1 MQFRRFPGVWPIDG
15 SGVCYG
21 MHESMVK
28 FALILIALLALVAG
42 GVLLIIPGWYVELAQ
57 IEDTSLAWMRFFGAG
72 LVSVQGF
79 GLLIAAFRRRDTN
92 PLVGLIALAST
103 AEAAVLWYSLL
114 GGEFGSGALWAVV
127 VPGIVAAAGA
137 VLLWGAW
144 LSRRKTLK
152 PLSGPN
158 QQVVEGAPGGAQ
170 VGDTQVDEAVG
181 PGQAHAGDQGPA
193 PHAGG

>member
-1 MQFRRFPGVWPIDG
+1 
-15 SGVCYG
+15 

-42 GVLLIIPGWYVELAQ
+42 GVLLIIPGWYVALAQ
-57 IEDTSLAWMRFFGAG
+57 IEDANLAWMRFFGAG

-79 GLLIAAFRRRDTN
+79 GLAIAAFRRRDTN

-114 GGEFGSGALWAVV
+114 GGEFGAGALWAIV
-127 VPGIVAAAGA
+127 VPGIVAAAGV

-144 LSRRKTLK
+144 LSRRKSVK
-152 PLSGPN
+152 ALSGPN
-158 QQVVEGAPGGAQ
+158 RQAVEGAPGGGVPSNEAPGGGTAGAGRA
-170 VGDTQVDEAVG
+170 GDEDLAAERPG
-181 PGQAHAGDQGPA
+181 PGAET
-193 PHAGG
+193 GGG